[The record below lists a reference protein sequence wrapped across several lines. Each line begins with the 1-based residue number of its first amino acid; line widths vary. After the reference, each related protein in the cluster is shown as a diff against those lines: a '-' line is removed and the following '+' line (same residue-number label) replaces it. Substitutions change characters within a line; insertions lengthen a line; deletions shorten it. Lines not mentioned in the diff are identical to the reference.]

1 MKKLMAVLMVVLLA
15 GCANEESTPKAISG
29 AINVYTRD
37 ATSGTREAYEKAG
50 DFVGQ
55 LSKTATEVASNGDM
69 ATKVGG
75 DSNGIGY
82 VSLSTDFKANK
93 VTALKFEGIEP
104 SEKTVLDG
112 SYKLQRPFD
121 FTTRASKDFGSDSK
135 EQLVLAFLDYLQ
147 NSTEGMQVVE
157 KAGGVVDKS
166 KSTPWDE
173 LKKNHPIVEKDN
185 QAITIRTAGS
195 TSVEKT
201 LKAALESFQP
211 MAGSYKFTM
220 NQTGSGD
227 GWKRVLGSEKDG
239 ASGADIGFASRE
251 FKAGEEDITNAVKSG
266 TYCVDAVVTI
276 VNETNKNMKDITAA
290 QIKDIYTAKLTKWE
304 DVK

>member
-1 MKKLMAVLMVVLLA
+1 
-15 GCANEESTPKAISG
+15 
-29 AINVYTRD
+29 
-37 ATSGTREAYEKAG
+37 
-50 DFVGQ
+50 
-55 LSKTATEVASNGDM
+55 
-69 ATKVGG
+69 
-75 DSNGIGY
+75 
-82 VSLSTDFKANK
+82 
-93 VTALKFEGIEP
+93 
-104 SEKTVLDG
+104 
-112 SYKLQRPFD
+112 
-121 FTTRASKDFGSDSK
+121 
-135 EQLVLAFLDYLQ
+135 
-147 NSTEGMQVVE
+147 
-157 KAGGVVDKS
+157 
-166 KSTPWDE
+166 
-173 LKKNHPIVEKDN
+173 
-185 QAITIRTAGS
+185 
-195 TSVEKT
+195 EKT